1 MVSGS
6 TSSAVLH
13 DEASLGAG
21 VIRHSGVP
29 GNTPSLASFFWF
41 YPESNCAQASFQSRA
56 LRVDNCAL
64 HFVRT
69 TATLAQSQWNP
80 TPPSP
85 GAQSAQPT
93 LNAATGGNPF
103 QNPVAA
109 PAKVD
114 PPTSDPSMFFSGSIM
129 PASSSD
135 GQMQELTST
144 APKIAT
150 APDNPTQPVAE
161 ADASKSKSA
170 EEIAESVGE
179 ELAETAEHASSTVLA
194 ALQGDVNAQQA
205 MIDTYFWPALK
216 FMLVLMAANWLGIWF
231 GRLAKTTVTHRV
243 DATLGHFSG
252 NVVRCVVMFLVFSI
266 FFGSYLSAVGTLIA
280 AVGFA
285 IAMAFQ
291 GTLGNFASGIALLV
305 FRPFNVGDFIKV
317 DGDEGTVSSIELF
330 TTRINTLDNRH
341 IIIPNNSVFGSKI
354 ENWTHNRT
362 RRVEVAVG
370 VAYSADMQETRRI
383 LFSALENIEGA
394 DHSRHPEVYLCEL
407 NSSSVDW
414 SCRLW
419 CSPEDYLAVRERVTE
434 SVKTSLDRHNIS
446 IPFPQ
451 MDLHVVTPARQ
462 KKMAA

>member
-1 MVSGS
+1 
-6 TSSAVLH
+6 
-13 DEASLGAG
+13 
-21 VIRHSGVP
+21 
-29 GNTPSLASFFWF
+29 
-41 YPESNCAQASFQSRA
+41 
-56 LRVDNCAL
+56 
-64 HFVRT
+64 
-69 TATLAQSQWNP
+69 
-80 TPPSP
+80 
-85 GAQSAQPT
+85 
-93 LNAATGGNPF
+93 
-103 QNPVAA
+103 
-109 PAKVD
+109 
-114 PPTSDPSMFFSGSIM
+114 MFFSGSIM
-129 PASSSD
+129 PASASDRSS
-135 GQMQELTST
+135 QEITVTVPEVATTPDSLGLTSLDAPQTDPVQTT
-144 APKIAT
+144 A
-150 APDNPTQPVAE
+150 NQPVAE
-161 ADASKSKSA
+161 PDATKTKSA
-170 EEIAESVGE
+170 EEIAENVGE

-252 NVVRCVVMFLVFSI
+252 NVVRCVVMFLVFSV

-407 NSSSVDW
+407 NPSSVDW